1 MQKAR
6 MVPAG
11 SGPHAGRSRG
21 AQAGRSCGGFMELL
35 AWAKLGR
42 TGLKA
47 A

>member
-1 MQKAR
+1 MQLER

-11 SGPHAGRSRG
+11 SGPH
-21 AQAGRSCGGFMELL
+21 AGRSCGGFMELL